1 MLMQVT
7 ETGTVVSVEAGRAA
21 VRIRSERSDACRSCC
36 ACQALAKGE
45 FLLWVPGDGLEAGDE
60 VTVAVPLPSAWR
72 GIALVFAVPLA
83 VGLAGLVAGSVWTG
97 LQQAL
102 GLGPEPTGLILGGGL
117 ALAAFLAA
125 RAEDRRF
132 DLTHQPHVIEV
143 RKPR

>member
-1 MLMQVT
+1 MQVT
-7 ETGTVVSVEAGRAA
+7 ETGTVVRIEDGRAA
-21 VRIRSERSDACRSCC
+21 VRIRPERSDACRSCC
-36 ACQALAKGE
+36 ACQALGTAE
-45 FLLWVPGDGLEAGDE
+45 FILWVSADGLQAGDQ
-60 VTVAVPLPSAWR
+60 VTVAVPLPGVWR

-102 GLGPEPTGLILGGGL
+102 GLGPEATGLILGGGL

-132 DLTHQPHVIEV
+132 DLAHQPHVVEV
-143 RKPR
+143 RRPR